1 MYRGDGFVLLE
12 TLSKSSYRRAHLPG
26 ALLFD
31 DVDKASELLPGKDAL
46 IITYCSNFN

>member
-1 MYRGDGFVLLE
+1 MDRGDGFVLLE

-31 DVDKASELLPGKDAL
+31 DVAKPLNSCPARTP
-46 IITYCSNFN
+46 